1 MERCPANGAEED
13 VLVPD
18 NVVALRI
25 AHGRGSIAA
34 TAGLVKQ
41 NRAVLALQG
50 RDQVER
56 GGRRG
61 HAQNIAIHVTSPV
74 KWTGARSA
82 ALRSI
87 GVLKRSRGPCCCS

>member
-1 MERCPANGAEED
+1 MERRPADGAEEY

-34 TAGLVKQ
+34 AAGLVKQ

-50 RDQVER
+50 RDQIER
-56 GGRRG
+56 GGRRR

-74 KWTGARSA
+74 NVDRSA
-82 ALRSI
+82 IRSAPVHRRYQKKPRAL
-87 GVLKRSRGPCCCS
+87 LL